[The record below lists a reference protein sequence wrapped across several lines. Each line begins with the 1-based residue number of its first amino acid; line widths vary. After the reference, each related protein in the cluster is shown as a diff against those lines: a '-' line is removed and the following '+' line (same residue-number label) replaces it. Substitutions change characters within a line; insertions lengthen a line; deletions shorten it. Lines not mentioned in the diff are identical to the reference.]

1 LSICADRAAG
11 ALWFPCG
18 VRVIVCGELRVEGA
32 TAVVTQHELPGRLGR
47 RLWTYLVLNR
57 RRPVGN
63 DELATALWGDEMPD
77 AWDASLHALVSRLRR
92 TLAGADGG
100 VAIRPTGAGYAL
112 ALPIG
117 TFVDRER
124 AWEAIHHV
132 RAIQR
137 RGEAAAAWAEAVIA
151 HEISARGFLP
161 GGSGEWIEA
170 ERRLLR
176 GIELQSLEAIADAEL
191 AQQRPGE
198 AERVARSL
206 IGLDPLRES
215 GYRLLM
221 RSHAAAGNDAAVLD
235 VMTECRAALG
245 AVGAS
250 PSAETERLFRT
261 TLGKGRLGF
270 DAEVPNGR
278 AST

>member
-1 LSICADRAAG
+1 M
-11 ALWFPCG
+11 
-18 VRVIVCGELRVEGA
+18 RVTVCGELWVEGVKG
-32 TAVVTQHELPGRLGR
+32 VVTQRQFPGRLGR

-57 RRPVGN
+57 RRPIGK

-77 AWDASLHALVSRLRR
+77 AWEDSLHALISRLRR

-100 VAIRPTGAGYAL
+100 VEIRPTGAGYAL
-112 ALPIG
+112 ALPSD

-132 RAIQR
+132 RSIQR
-137 RGEAAAAWAEAVIA
+137 RGDAAAAWAEAVIA
-151 HEISARGFLP
+151 REIAARGSLAGEA
-161 GGSGEWIEA
+161 GGWVEA

-176 GIELQSLEAIADAEL
+176 GIELQALEAIAEAEL
-191 AQQRPGE
+191 AQRRPGE

-221 RSHAAAGNDAAVLD
+221 RSLAAAGNPAAAAG
-235 VMTECRAALG
+235 VMSECRAALA

-250 PSAETERLFRT
+250 PSTETERLFRT
-261 TLGKGRLGF
+261 TLG
-270 DAEVPNGR
+270 
-278 AST
+278 T